1 MAERRKWAVG
11 SNQYIKRPGAP
22 APSSTRKT
30 QATSFPVGTINDGQR
45 EACAI
50 SWDRSVLD
58 FSRIPQTSVERS
70 RHRFRSS
77 LPALIWNAAALEGNT
92 FTLPEVQT
100 LLDGVTVGGK
110 PTEDAKQILA
120 LSEAYSYV
128 DELVGAD
135 TFSLRKEVSDAVH
148 KLLAVHEAIE
158 SGHFRG
164 EGHVSGGGN
173 VRLANGG
180 MVPGFPAGEHGEL
193 LVERFDR
200 MVSHCEALDDPRE
213 RALAYFASATR
224 QQFYFD
230 GNKRTARLMLSGE
243 LMRNGFE
250 VVSVPFARRFEF
262 NTSLDHLFTHDDATP
277 LMVFLLTCVD
287 G

>member
-1 MAERRKWAVG
+1 MSRT
-11 SNQYIKRPGAP
+11 QDRPLD
-22 APSSTRKT
+22 
-30 QATSFPVGTINDGQR
+30 QHV
-45 EACAI
+45 ACAV
-50 SWDRSVLD
+50 SWERTTLD
-58 FSRIPQTSVERS
+58 FSLIPERSVEHS
-70 RHRFRSS
+70 LSSFRSS

-128 DELVGAD
+128 DELVGSG

-180 MVPGFPAGEHGEL
+180 MVPGFPAGEYGEL
-193 LVERFDR
+193 LIERFDR
-200 MVSHCEALDDPRE
+200 TVGYCEALDDPRE

-250 VVSVPFARRFEF
+250 AVSVPFARSFEF
-262 NTSLDHLFTHDDATP
+262 NAALDHLFTHDDATP
-277 LMVFLLTCVD
+277 LMAFLLTCVE